1 MYPAHRI
8 LSRAVENFPD
18 RIAFVD
24 GDSRLTYR
32 ELGRRV
38 NQLANGLRGLGLN
51 KVTGWLS
58 LIGIRIIMPRLTML
72 VR

>member
-51 KVTGWLS
+51 KGDRWLS

>member
-38 NQLANGLRGLGLN
+38 NQLANGLRALGLN
-51 KVTGWLS
+51 KGDRVAILD
-58 LIGIRIIMPRLTML
+58 
-72 VR
+72 